1 MSGKKQNL
9 AVAAFVLGMTMI
21 IPTGLSSQIAMK
33 SARQP
38 GRRHEKVASDKAEA
52 TKWIN
57 ESMKRWYSI
66 EQFDDQYLRF
76 TSADRRFHFGIAL
89 ARVISVRMGGDAA
102 RPGYC
107 TVSWQDYSHDSEDCI
122 PIYGADKF
130 EAGLRFLSDAARE
143 QEQAQQDA
151 ALQQFRAQA
160 RTWREASA
168 KPAMPEGAREHQV
181 LAEYAFKEKETEKAI
196 REYQAALDIFPTWPE
211 GQFNL
216 ATLAGERKYYDT
228 AIFHMKQYLEL
239 SPDAGDAQAAKDS
252 IIIWRDRISTLIQA
266 AENNSAP
273 AQPQGKYLL
282 RHASAK

>member
-1 MSGKKQNL
+1 MRGKKQSF

-21 IPTGLSSQIAMK
+21 IPAGLSSQIAMK
-33 SARQP
+33 STRQP

-160 RTWREASA
+160 KTWREAAA

-239 SPDAGDAQAAKDS
+239 SPEAADVQAAKDS

-273 AQPQGKYLL
+273 AQPQGKSLL
-282 RHASAK
+282 RHTSAK